1 MWEAGGKLFLREW
14 KLFSPMTRR
23 KKKRERMPWNQQTTN
38 LVTECTLYA
47 HFAAEDYHSI

>member
-23 KKKRERMPWNQQTTN
+23 KKRENAMEPTN
-38 LVTECTLYA
+38 NKFG
-47 HFAAEDYHSI
+47 H

>member
-23 KKKRERMPWNQQTTN
+23 KKKKRENAMEPTN
-38 LVTECTLYA
+38 NKFG
-47 HFAAEDYHSI
+47 H